1 MRGRCAVTGATLHI
15 EVAGRSGTPRVGAER
30 GTGPVGSDGA
40 ASERNRLGSDRLT
53 QTRLG
58 AIVLYVTALLP
69 LATSGRAV
77 IAVGVVSAIVLLVI
91 VLRTES

>member
-1 MRGRCAVTGATLHI
+1 MTGATLHI
-15 EVAGRSGTPRVGAER
+15 EVAGDRECRVLVLSG

>member
-1 MRGRCAVTGATLHI
+1 
-15 EVAGRSGTPRVGAER
+15 
-30 GTGPVGSDGA
+30 
-40 ASERNRLGSDRLT
+40 
-53 QTRLG
+53 
-58 AIVLYVTALLP
+58 VLYVTALLP